1 MSHLGYQQTLSV
13 HHVLV
18 VPPLNLE
25 LARRRSRHGGLCSNR
40 DLQSV
45 RPNPLL
51 LLSYKASLN
60 TQKPRE
66 PKIDPWGTPRR
77 GVLHYR
83 SVQLLSTTGNHGSGT
98 SDINKGR
105 CLHYD
110 NVIRPKIEPWG
121 TPRHYWSVS
130 APLDTG
136 HHGSWFPTPTAMM
149 QVSVYDTFS

>member
-1 MSHLGYQQTLSV
+1 MSLLGYRQTLSV

-25 LARRRSRHGGLCSNR
+25 LARRRSRHGGLQL
-40 DLQSV
+40 DWA
-45 RPNPLL
+45 NPLL

-121 TPRHYWSVS
+121 TPRRSALSIGFSSSRHRAPWELIHDTNGYDASVC
-130 APLDTG
+130 LR
-136 HHGSWFPTPTAMM
+136 H
-149 QVSVYDTFS
+149 V